1 MYDGYTLEKLQ
12 EYRQSEWERLE
23 RRGLYVQPDL
33 LEKHM
38 QAGKRS
44 LFHNLFGFFR
54 QRQSR
59 SSQKFL

>member
-23 RRGLYVQPDL
+23 RRGLFIQHDS
-33 LEKHM
+33 LEKHFL
-38 QAGKRS
+38 AGKRS
-44 LFHNLFGFFR
+44 LLHKLFGLFGMGR
-54 QRQSR
+54 SR

>member
-23 RRGLYVQPDL
+23 RRGLYVQPDP

-44 LFHNLFGFFR
+44 LLHNLFGFFR
-54 QRQSR
+54 QR
-59 SSQKFL
+59 